1 MTIKLTNAQK
11 INRLFRKLGFEIKR
25 FDTTLNESKK
35 LPSFFEGL
43 LEGLA
48 LNYDQRIKIIQI
60 GANDGQTKDPIYNF
74 VRNNF
79 DSTSILLIE
88 PISNVL
94 EKLINNYSFHNH
106 ATFVNSAVSSKNES
120 FELFMISE
128 ELQEPYKHKT
138 GVDPSLCSSRYKD
151 YVTNHICQ
159 IFKIK
164 RDEAEK
170 EIISIS
176 VESKTLNT
184 ILENVSFPEQIDVLQ
199 IDANGC
205 DDNII
210 YSANINK
217 LSPKIINFD
226 CLFFDKSQL
235 DKVCHYL
242 SRLGYANYKWKKNN
256 VCSILKN

>member
-1 MTIKLTNAQK
+1 MAIKLTNAQK
-11 INRLFRKLGFEIKR
+11 INRLLRKLGFEVKR
-25 FDTTLNESKK
+25 FDTTRNESKK

-43 LEGLA
+43 LEGLT

-60 GANDGQTKDPIYNF
+60 GANDAQTKDPISNF

-79 DSTSILLIE
+79 DRTSILLIE
-88 PISNVL
+88 PISKVM
-94 EKLINNYSFHNH
+94 EKLMNNYSFHNH
-106 ATFVNSAVSSKNES
+106 AIFVNSAVSSKNES
-120 FELFMISE
+120 FELFMISK
-128 ELQEPYKHKT
+128 ELQEPYKQKT
-138 GVDPSLCSSRYKD
+138 GVDPSLCSSRYKE

-159 IFKIK
+159 IFKIN

-176 VESKTLNT
+176 VESRTLYT

-210 YSANINK
+210 YSANIDT

-226 CLFFDKSQL
+226 CLFFDKRRL
-235 DKVCHYL
+235 NKVCNHL
-242 SRLGYANYKWKKNN
+242 SRLGYANFRWKKIIS
-256 VCSILKN
+256 VPY